1 MPSKPVELE
10 VFADIAC
17 PWCLVGHTRLARALE
32 AFPPGAVRVRHRA
45 FQLRPELPASGV
57 PARDLYAR
65 KFGSWERARAT
76 FAAVEAQARA
86 DGIALDLGA
95 IETAPNTRLAHR
107 AVALAAEQGAELA
120 ALDALLRAC
129 LCEGR
134 DVTREAVVIERLRTT
149 GIPDPDALAASLEGG
164 GGERSVDEDAR
175 LAAELDVTAV
185 PLFVADRGFGL
196 PGAQPAALLV
206 KLIRHA
212 AGAGVAGPEVNPP
225 ARS

>member
-1 MPSKPVELE
+1 MASNPVELE

-17 PWCLVGHTRLARALE
+17 PWCLVGHRRLARALE

-45 FQLRPELPASGV
+45 FQLRPDLPAAGV
-57 PARDLYAR
+57 PARELYAR
-65 KFGSWERARAT
+65 RFGSWERARAT
-76 FAAVEAQARA
+76 FAAVEAEART
-86 DGIALDLGA
+86 DGIELDLAA
-95 IETAPNTRLAHR
+95 IATAPNTRLAHR
-107 AVALAAEQGAELA
+107 AVALAAEQGAEPE

-134 DVTREAVVIERLRTT
+134 DVTQAAVVVERLRAA
-149 GIPDPDALAASLEGG
+149 GIPDPDAIAASLERG

-206 KLIRHA
+206 KLLRHA
-212 AGAGVAGPEVNPP
+212 AGTSAAGAQ
-225 ARS
+225 A